1 MKCGGW
7 TGDGS
12 VGLELRTQG
21 GYGWDPG
28 VAVGW
33 TMWMERTAGV
43 RGTLEAEFF
52 YCVIEYKMQE
62 WRSKCDLTPCL
73 GWVKAPA
80 MPSETW

>member
-1 MKCGGW
+1 M
-7 TGDGS
+7 
-12 VGLELRTQG
+12 GLELRTQG
-21 GYGWDPG
+21 GYGWDPS

-33 TMWMERTAGV
+33 TMWMERTAGF

-73 GWVKAPA
+73 G
-80 MPSETW
+80 